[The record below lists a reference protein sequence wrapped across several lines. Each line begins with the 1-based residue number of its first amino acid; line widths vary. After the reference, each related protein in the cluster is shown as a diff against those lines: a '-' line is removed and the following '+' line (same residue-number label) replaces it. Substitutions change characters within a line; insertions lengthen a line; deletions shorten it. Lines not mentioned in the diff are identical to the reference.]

1 MPRNFYLL
9 EELEK
14 FEKGAAGN
22 GMVSAGLVISR
33 RNHDRDRDRDRDRD
47 HRKRARQR
55 HCATTTT
62 PTRHNAA
69 PCHRH
74 RPYRS
79 HRPRCVEFVTRH
91 PLTTSFSCCP
101 RVRAN
106 GRPRPQTDPEDIFL
120 TRWSCSIIGPQ
131 GTAFDNRF
139 YSLTVV
145 CTDQYPH
152 APPVVTFQTRI
163 NHASVNQSTGE
174 LDVRDVLKPGAW
186 ESLTPQPTIEAVRR
200 CCFVLQC
207 MLVAMRWW
215 SPPRC

>member
-1 MPRNFYLL
+1 MPFPAAPLPASYRRRPREMFGGRSKPAAAPAAAANGGVVVPRNFYLL

-22 GMVSAGLVISR
+22 GMVSAGL
-33 RNHDRDRDRDRDRD
+33 
-47 HRKRARQR
+47 
-55 HCATTTT
+55 
-62 PTRHNAA
+62 
-69 PCHRH
+69 
-74 RPYRS
+74 
-79 HRPRCVEFVTRH
+79 
-91 PLTTSFSCCP
+91 
-101 RVRAN
+101 
-106 GRPRPQTDPEDIFL
+106 TDPEDIFL

-152 APPVVTFQTRI
+152 APPVVTFQSRI

-186 ESLTPQPTIEAVRR
+186 ESLTPQPTIEALLTKIRDSMTSQKNR
-200 CCFVLQC
+200 SKQQ
-207 MLVAMRWW
+207 
-215 SPPRC
+215 PPDDATF